1 MSDSI
6 ANILVINNK
15 TIRLDKRGYLQNLS
29 DWDKGVAEALA
40 IKEGL
45 ELDQGHW
52 EVIELLR
59 SFHQQSG
66 LVPSTRALVKL
77 MAKDLGES
85 KGKSM
90 YLMKLFPQ
98 TPLKLACKI
107 AGLPRPINCI

>member
-1 MSDSI
+1 MSNKL
-6 ANILVINNK
+6 ANVLSVKNK
-15 TIRLDKRGYLQNLS
+15 TISLDKQGYLQNLS
-29 DWDKGVAEALA
+29 DWDKSVAEILA
-40 IKEGL
+40 SKEGMKL
-45 ELDQGHW
+45 EQSHW

-59 SFHQQSG
+59 AFHLQSG

-107 AGLPRPINCI
+107 AGLPRPTNCV